1 MKNIKGNTN
10 EPGYI
15 DFSASTT
22 RVYNKHKEIIP
33 RTNTKCHVLGRI
45 NNRYLENDLISNR
58 GKNDQDYVSIT
69 KSSVPT
75 LNISRSNIDPHTCKT
90 TTLATRAYC
99 TPSIIVS

>member
-1 MKNIKGNTN
+1 MSRDILIFLPRRLGFIINIKKSFL
-10 EPGYI
+10 EPTQNVMFLEELMI
-15 DFSASTT
+15 D
-22 RVYNKHKEIIP
+22 
-33 RTNTKCHVLGRI
+33 
-45 NNRYLENDLISNR
+45 
-58 GKNDQDYVSIT
+58 DQDYVSIT